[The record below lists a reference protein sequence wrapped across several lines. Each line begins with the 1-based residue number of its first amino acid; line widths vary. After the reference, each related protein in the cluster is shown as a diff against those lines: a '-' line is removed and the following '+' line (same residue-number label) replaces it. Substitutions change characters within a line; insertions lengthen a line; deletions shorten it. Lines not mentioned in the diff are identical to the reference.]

1 MYNPNMKINST
12 VVPILLLVIAG
23 LLAGLMYQ
31 NSTKETPSVVTPE
44 KEVVMEQKVSPP
56 EPKVSLG
63 TITGKLCF
71 PSEGIPPLD
80 IYLQNTATQVIS
92 HMTTP
97 ANQGS
102 YTFDDL
108 AAGDYIVF
116 SYPQGQ
122 THIGGGF
129 TEAVPCGLSVSCTDH
144 SPIELT
150 IGTETMVSGAD
161 ICDWYG
167 ADIPP
172 KP

>member
-1 MYNPNMKINST
+1 MKTNST
-12 VVPILLLVIAG
+12 VLPILLFIIAA
-23 LLAGLMYQ
+23 LLATLVYQ
-31 NSTKETPSVVTPE
+31 NSTKKTPNVITPE
-44 KEVVMEQKVSPP
+44 EEVAVEQKISPP
-56 EPKVSLG
+56 VPKVSLG
-63 TITGKLCF
+63 TITGNLCV

-80 IYLQNTATQVIS
+80 IYLQATNTQNITHI
-92 HMTTP
+92 TTP
-97 ANQGS
+97 ANQNS
-102 YTFDDL
+102 YTFDNI
-108 AAGDYIVF
+108 AAGNYIVF

-129 TEAVPCGLSVSCTDH
+129 TEAVPCGLTVACTDH

-150 IGTETMVSGAD
+150 IGAGTLVSGAD